1 MTSELSIPPVG
12 YRRLQSVMAAPPVTT
27 RSRNFDRRED
37 ELLLD
42 LVKKYGT
49 DSWSTIANEL
59 GTRTARQCRNRYQ
72 DFLAPGLNKSPW
84 TPEEDEL
91 LKRQYEEIG
100 PRWAVLRSFF
110 PGRTDLN
117 IKNRF
122 GFLARNRAD
131 VRELK
136 NKFLAEHRGI
146 TADDSKRRRR
156 KDDSQYDTRLFTV
169 DSFFEALPY
178 FVKRCLFLETILRE
192 NQIPFP
198 PEGVCDEKQ
207 WIQQEHLMGHDDDVT
222 GADQLPPIPEP
233 ETNEKN

>member
-1 MTSELSIPPVG
+1 
-12 YRRLQSVMAAPPVTT
+12 MAAPPVAT

-49 DSWSTIANEL
+49 DSWNTIASEI
-59 GTRTARQCRNRYQ
+59 GTRTARQCRNRYN

-91 LKRQYEEIG
+91 LKRQYEELG

-122 GFLARNRAD
+122 GYLTRNRAD

-146 TADDSKRRRR
+146 AGDDLKRRRR
-156 KDDSQYDTRLFTV
+156 KDDGRYDGGRLFTI
-169 DSFFEALPY
+169 DAFFEALPY
-178 FVKRCLFLETILRE
+178 YVKRCVILESILRE
-192 NQIPFP
+192 NQVPFP

-207 WIQQEHLMGHDDDVT
+207 WLQQAQLITHVDVV

-233 ETNEKN
+233 EPSDKN